1 MSLKVIS
8 RNVGYALLVSALFML
23 LSVLV
28 SVLNGNDSGL
38 SALLISF
45 SITFI
50 TGIFPFFFVRKT
62 SRITLREGYVI
73 IVLSWLLSFIFGMLP
88 YALWGGPFTV
98 DNAWF
103 ESVSGFTTT
112 GATILED
119 IEALPKSLL
128 FWRASTHFI
137 GGLGV
142 VVFLLL
148 IIPTSNPVR
157 LRLTQMEISSLSK
170 DAYHTRSDKTVRIFA
185 YVYLGIC
192 ATSFFSYWIAGMPAF
207 DAICHAFSVSATGG
221 FSPKNLSIGSYDSI
235 VINILTMVFMLA
247 SSIHFGIIYII
258 FATRTLRPLRNPIL
272 RFYLG
277 YMVVATIICM
287 VSLKAGGYEP
297 TWGKALMDSSFTVL
311 CYASTTGFAICD
323 NSTWPMLPCFVI
335 MMVGIVCGCAGSTT
349 GGVKSDRILML
360 TKAVERQVRTILHPS
375 SVTEIKVGRSILR
388 DEEVYPHLLYLS
400 MFLIFMLIS
409 IALTLFTGTSGNDAI
424 SGSISSICNVGPA
437 LGDLGTH
444 GNFNGQ
450 NTATKFIF
458 TLDMFLGRL
467 EIYPIL
473 AVLSMIF
480 SRKKN

>member
-23 LSVLV
+23 LSIFV
-28 SVLNGNDSGL
+28 SVINGNDSGL

-62 SRITLREGYVI
+62 SRITLREGYII

-88 YALWGGPFTV
+88 YALWGGPFTLE
-98 DNAWF
+98 NAWF

-119 IEALPKSLL
+119 IEALPHSLL

-157 LRLTQMEISSLSK
+157 LRLTQMEVSSLSK
-170 DAYHTRSDKTVRIFA
+170 ETYHSRSDKTVKIFA

-192 ATSFFSYWIAGMPAF
+192 AVAFVSYVLAGMPVF

-221 FSPKNLSIGSYDSI
+221 FSSKNLSIGAFDSLA
-235 VINILTMVFMLA
+235 INLLTMVFMFA
-247 SSIHFGIIYII
+247 SSIHFGIIYIVL
-258 FATRTLRPLRNPIL
+258 ATRTLKPLKNPML
-272 RFYLG
+272 RFYLF
-277 YMVVATIICM
+277 YLVVATVICT
-287 VSLKAGGYEP
+287 VSLKTGGIEP

-323 NSTWPMLPCFVI
+323 NSTWPVLPCFVI
-335 MMVGIVCGCAGSTT
+335 VIVGIICGCAGSTT
-349 GGVKSDRILML
+349 GGVKSDRIVML
-360 TKAVERQVRTILHPS
+360 AKAVGRQVRTILHPS
-375 SVTEIKVGRSILR
+375 AVSEIKIGRSVIR
-388 DEEVYPHLLYLS
+388 DEEVYPHILYLS
-400 MFLIFMLIS
+400 MFLNFLLLS

-424 SGSISSICNVGPA
+424 TGSISSICNVGPA

-450 NTATKFIF
+450 NTITKFIF
-458 TLDMFLGRL
+458 TIDMFLGRL

-473 AVLSMIF
+473 AVISMMF
-480 SRKKN
+480 TRKKN

>member
-23 LSVLV
+23 LSILV

-38 SALLISF
+38 AALLISF

-157 LRLTQMEISSLSK
+157 LRLTQMEVSSLSK

-192 ATSFFSYWIAGMPAF
+192 ATSFLSYWAAGMPAF

-221 FSPKNLSIGSYDSI
+221 FSPKNLSIGAYDSI
-235 VINILTMVFMLA
+235 LINILTMVFMLA
-247 SSIHFGIIYII
+247 SSIHFGIIYIV

-272 RFYLG
+272 RFYVG
-277 YMVVATIICM
+277 YMIVATVICM
-287 VSLKAGGYEP
+287 ISLKAGGYEP

-323 NSTWPMLPCFVI
+323 NSTWPMLPCFAI

-437 LGDLGTH
+437 LGDIGTH